1 MKVYSKK
8 KFRRILDNKIIRL
21 KLLIILLNFLSHTV
35 TKNILFYKE
44 INGKNSI
51 GLKKNYLT
59 MLF

>member
-35 TKNILFYKE
+35 TKNLLFYKE
-44 INGKNSI
+44 INGK
-51 GLKKNYLT
+51 K
-59 MLF
+59 